1 MWQKQVE
8 IECHKNL
15 NDFDLIKKIN
25 LTLSVFYWQ
34 KPTSVGF
41 LFS

>member
-15 NDFDLIKKIN
+15 NGFDLIKKIN
-25 LTLSVFYWQ
+25 LILSVFY
-34 KPTSVGF
+34 
-41 LFS
+41 